1 MILAMLP
8 CAFAIAAP
16 AAAVPPLT
24 GVAVPPLTGVAVP
37 PAAAAVVPPPAAPPV
52 VGGCAEGDFRWTAV
66 HGGIDMTPKPM
77 TFTSVGS
84 LRDCVGWPGITGGTF
99 TGVHEA
105 WSDCMHPADGP
116 ITVHITWSNG
126 AVSTVW
132 GWWPVTMAQPSVG
145 ELEIVAGPG
154 AGGRVRITAGYEMMT
169 PEMVMGCL
177 GPGVRTGV
185 GWVRAAMLG

>member
-1 MILAMLP
+1 MP
-8 CAFAIAAP
+8 
-16 AAAVPPLT
+16 T
-24 GVAVPPLTGVAVP
+24 GDLVAVPLASTAVP
-37 PAAAAVVPPPAAPPV
+37 PAPAPPV
-52 VGGCAEGDFRWTAV
+52 VGGCADGDFRWTAV

-105 WSDCMHPADGP
+105 WSDCMRPADGP
-116 ITVHITWSNG
+116 ITVEIVWSSG
-126 AVSTVW
+126 AVSTVS
-132 GWWPVTMAQPSVG
+132 GSWPVTMAQPSVG
-145 ELEIVAGPG
+145 ELEIVAGLG

-169 PEMVMGCL
+169 PEMIMGCL

-185 GWVRAAMLG
+185 GWVRAAMLE